1 MLQKIVFFL
10 ITTQTKRAHYKYVN
24 WPSHPL
30 LFAFKV
36 KPSLQVSQFPAPEV
50 VHVLQSAAHAKN
62 KENIVLQW
70 SLTPSSIL
78 HCFQIIP
85 TTYTDRQNRLTDHQV
100 HLISHISKHF
110 AIHPHWN
117 TLSLPT
123 LQYRERQREREREGD
138 RERERGR
145 EGERERGR
153 EGDRERGRE
162 GERERERER
171 EREQILLSM
180 STIIKNH
187 YISVDIHPS
196 IWWWLSHRQEH
207 KHTHTHTHT
216 RTLARTLTNTHMLT
230 YITYLSHNFSKML
243 TLIHKMTHLVHT
255 SYF

>member
-62 KENIVLQW
+62 IENIVLQW

-123 LQYRERQREREREGD
+123 LQFRERQRERERETSRERERERGGETERG

-153 EGDRERGRE
+153 EGERERGRE
-162 GERERERER
+162 GERERGREGERER
-171 EREQILLSM
+171 GREGERERADTSQYEY
-180 STIIKNH
+180 N
-187 YISVDIHPS
+187 Y
-196 IWWWLSHRQEH
+196 QES
-207 KHTHTHTHT
+207 
-216 RTLARTLTNTHMLT
+216 L
-230 YITYLSHNFSKML
+230 
-243 TLIHKMTHLVHT
+243 
-255 SYF
+255 

>member
-50 VHVLQSAAHAKN
+50 VHVLQSAAHAKY

-100 HLISHISKHF
+100 NLISHISKHF
-110 AIHPHWN
+110 AINPHWN

-123 LQYRERQREREREGD
+123 LQYRERQRERERETESG
-138 RERERGR
+138 REGERERGR

-153 EGDRERGRE
+153 ERERE
-162 GERERERER
+162 KERERESRYFSVWV
-171 EREQILLSM
+171 QLSRI
-180 STIIKNH
+180 TISQL
-187 YISVDIHPS
+187 ISIRAFGDG
-196 IWWWLSHRQEH
+196 
-207 KHTHTHTHT
+207 
-216 RTLARTLTNTHMLT
+216 
-230 YITYLSHNFSKML
+230 
-243 TLIHKMTHLVHT
+243 
-255 SYF
+255 